1 MMMDLIPRKD
11 VIDYLENLIKYYDRE
26 LLIVKKDSTK
36 HAELRSKI
44 QLLSHLIVEI
54 EEMK

>member
-11 VIDYLENLIKYYDRE
+11 VIDYLENLIKYYDTE
-26 LLIVKKDSTK
+26 LLIVKKDSIK
-36 HAELRSKI
+36 YIEIKSKI

-54 EEMK
+54 EELK